1 MDIPQT
7 WTFKNESVAAG
18 FDAHVR
24 EQLPWYELA
33 TESVAHI
40 VRHYL
45 PVGGLV
51 YDVGASTGNIGR
63 AIATVLE
70 ERRAKLVAIEESQ
83 EMAAKYE
90 GPGEVVC
97 RPAQEIAYQPFDVAV
112 CFLVFMFLPIGDRK
126 ILIDQLRRSLR
137 AGGVIV
143 IFDKV
148 DPCCGYFGSVLR
160 RLTMRWKLTNGA
172 TPEAIVAK
180 ELSLSGV
187 QRPINPAILGPDA
200 KLFFT
205 FGEFAGYIIEKP
217 EQ

>member
-1 MDIPQT
+1 MEIPTT
-7 WTFKNESVAAG
+7 WTFKNDGVAAG

-45 PVGGLV
+45 PPNGLV

-63 AIATVLE
+63 AIAPVLE
-70 ERRAKLVAIEESQ
+70 ERGGRLIAVEESR
-83 EMAAKYE
+83 EMASRYDA
-90 GPGEVVC
+90 PGDVLC
-97 RPAQEIAYQPFDVAV
+97 KPAQQVAYQPFDVAI
-112 CFLVFMFLPIGDRK
+112 CFLVLMFLPVGERST
-126 ILIDQLRRSLR
+126 LVESLRRSLR
-137 AGGVIV
+137 KGGVIIV
-143 IFDKV
+143 FDKV
-148 DPCCGYFGSVLR
+148 DPCCGYFGAVLR

-217 EQ
+217 E

>member
-1 MDIPQT
+1 MEIPET
-7 WTFKNESVAAG
+7 WTFKSRDVAAG

-45 PVGGLV
+45 PVNGLV

-63 AIATVLE
+63 AIAGVLE
-70 ERRAKLVAIEESQ
+70 ERRGKLIAVEESR
-83 EMAAKYE
+83 EMAEQYA
-90 GPGEVVC
+90 GPGEVMC
-97 RPAQEIAYQPFDVAV
+97 KPAQDIAYQPFDVAV
-112 CFLVFMFLPIGDRK
+112 CFLVLMFLPIGQRK
-126 ILIDQLRRSLR
+126 SLVEQLRRSLR
-137 AGGVIV
+137 PGGVIV
-143 IFDKV
+143 VFDKV

-172 TPEAIVAK
+172 SPEAIVAK

-205 FGEFAGYIIEKP
+205 FGEFAGYIIEQP
-217 EQ
+217 E